1 MPPQTMQE
9 APKEAAA
16 SPQPEQYCEICAEPE
31 ALTGP
36 LRKIC
41 RSCTTQYCQTCIR
54 ELFLR
59 AIKSSTCMPARCCEM
74 IPIHVGAK
82 CLSKEEAAEYRTK
95 FEEWKTDAKD
105 RVYCPTLAC
114 SEFIPL
120 KQFRAAGKLPKETE
134 AKEKRDS
141 KDPVAP
147 SFEQTQP
154 SIDCPKCSTVICIKC
169 KSFAHPTEPCQ
180 PDTSNDEVLAL
191 LSKWGYKRC
200 PRCGYGTRRMF
211 GCSHMQ
217 CICGAHWCWGCE
229 RNFNE
234 CERTGGCPYDEDED
248 DDAEYDDYI
257 SDEEIDMADTIFP
270 TPETDKLEDSLP
282 DAPAEPEEP
291 SDIVMGPLTEREAR
305 RRERAENLDARGGR
319 YWERQGMDF
328 GSEPAEAEHSV
339 WGCEHDWAV
348 RDETINNEDEVQC
361 HECWNAIPSKAEK
374 NNVEVKPNSSE
385 LSYLLYYASTRRSKL
400 QKVGDFLDK
409 RTTSDVWKGRI
420 GNVQVTLQILKALI
434 EKTPRDLP
442 LYASALLRIFRTILQ
457 SNDVTM
463 IEETVPAFE
472 TFCAYQDP
480 ANLSADQDFLRQYE
494 RIICMYASCASKDT
508 PIQAKTAKTVPVL
521 IRFRKA
527 GLEAIKAIART
538 EILNSETSKQLSI
551 IIPAILENIY
561 SENGQYL
568 TMLERREEE
577 KVEVEKE
584 IALRRRQSIST
595 VRTVETTE
603 GDPAAASGTTE
614 AADRMAEQEAA
625 VIALEALK
633 KVFSMAPRGQLR
645 LTTAEVLKFMAKR
658 INPKVHFPATETVT
672 LISGSWPCTL
682 WSFICSWAPVQD
694 RYVIL
699 VTAMET
705 LIHSPIVE
713 EDLERQYVL
722 ATLIGWLLSSSDINF
737 IGLSVMDVLVGLI
750 QHVLGLLQL
759 GGNWYQSIPHQTPV
773 DGGEVRASIDVSQRG
788 PTSPRAAAA
797 AEVVQT
803 PSAMRRQ
810 LLEQLQRCIGGLA
823 VHVYYSDQIS
833 DMVSAILSRLRQP
846 GFPTTSS
853 TASAIENP
861 AAAAD
866 GVASSINL
874 SEKPNVDGFFSFD
887 TARVSALQ
895 SIKEIISWANWTK
908 PDGSIGSTVRSPI
921 PIDVWEG
928 TQWLLRDPNWAGR
941 VAYVDALILWM
952 KLELKKHDLS
962 VPEEEP
968 KRRKGDK
975 KENGGKD
982 TLARRAVSN
991 ASQRDI
997 SPKRKRNTFLQLL
1010 HLAIYENAHQY
1021 AESEADIDLLHL
1033 LLTTLIQR
1041 LGVNAVQH
1049 GLPMIFRLQE
1059 DISSIESP
1067 LAKINIASLVHGYMW
1082 ALSVNF
1088 SFDAASTGRD
1098 VMNEISRRVNHNLWL
1113 QTIKM
1118 PPLSINQIVEEKARE
1133 RDRFISQD
1141 TIQNEAIKPFDKR
1154 IALVN
1159 KICEGYSASLYS
1171 PPTSRPQ
1178 SPNRQFS
1185 QPILAT
1191 VGRTGS
1197 MTAPKANPKLPP
1209 SVRDELLADWT
1220 KESVIAA
1227 TSGKSEGSRSASLQ
1241 GSSSPTNGTTSKHL
1255 TVGMNGPLNHG
1266 EGALSPRR
1274 SHVQTHH
1281 GPRDSRPNSAAYGLI
1296 SGSAMREALSISPMA
1311 HSKSVRS
1318 RRASVSAS
1326 PTPYS
1331 TTSSVRSAV
1340 KVDDLKRVLSGG
1352 PMPFAPPSQ
1361 GEEDGEESGSD
1372 SMVSYEGSDISYAPY
1387 ANNNAALPVGTVV
1400 SPVVERAEEDALE
1413 EAGVRDHDDT
1423 TVGSLTPRPMT
1434 AISKRLSVE
1443 SARAARKTS
1452 MSSSDRDSIPP
1463 VPPLPEGLRPSFS
1476 SMMSQPTASPPGAH
1490 SDHGG
1495 VARNSFP
1502 RSGPQS
1508 LNSGLMRNDQRPR
1521 TAVPTSNNELRNS
1534 RAISGTAG
1542 GWNWNARE
1550 LLDNIDAESPGNGS
1564 LGVAGKGLSFLG
1576 GRPPY

>member
-1 MPPQTMQE
+1 ME
-9 APKEAAA
+9 AIRQKCRPKH
-16 SPQPEQYCEICAEPE
+16 QV
-31 ALTGP
+31 LV
-36 LRKIC
+36 L
-41 RSCTTQYCQTCIR
+41 
-54 ELFLR
+54 
-59 AIKSSTCMPARCCEM
+59 
-74 IPIHVGAK
+74 K
-82 CLSKEEAAEYRTK
+82 CY
-95 FEEWKTDAKD
+95 
-105 RVYCPTLAC
+105 
-114 SEFIPL
+114 
-120 KQFRAAGKLPKETE
+120 
-134 AKEKRDS
+134 
-141 KDPVAP
+141 
-147 SFEQTQP
+147 
-154 SIDCPKCSTVICIKC
+154 
-169 KSFAHPTEPCQ
+169 
-180 PDTSNDEVLAL
+180 
-191 LSKWGYKRC
+191 
-200 PRCGYGTRRMF
+200 PR
-211 GCSHMQ
+211 HQ
-217 CICGAHWCWGCE
+217 
-229 RNFNE
+229 
-234 CERTGGCPYDEDED
+234 
-248 DDAEYDDYI
+248 
-257 SDEEIDMADTIFP
+257 
-270 TPETDKLEDSLP
+270 
-282 DAPAEPEEP
+282 
-291 SDIVMGPLTEREAR
+291 
-305 RRERAENLDARGGR
+305 
-319 YWERQGMDF
+319 
-328 GSEPAEAEHSV
+328 
-339 WGCEHDWAV
+339 
-348 RDETINNEDEVQC
+348 
-361 HECWNAIPSKAEK
+361 K

-494 RIICMYASCASKDT
+494 QIIRMYATCASKDM
-508 PIQAKTAKTVPVL
+508 PIQVKTAKTVPVL

-527 GLEAIKAIART
+527 GLEAIKAIAT
-538 EILNSETSKQLSI
+538 AEVLNAETSKQLSI
-551 IIPAILENIY
+551 IIPVILENVY

-577 KVEVEKE
+577 KVEQEKE

-595 VRTVETTE
+595 VRTVETAE

-633 KVFSMAPRGQLR
+633 KVFSMAPRSQLR
-645 LTTAEVLKFMAKR
+645 LATAEVLKFMAKR
-658 INPKVHFPATETVT
+658 INPKDHFPDTEMVT

-713 EDLERQYVL
+713 EDMERQYVL

-750 QHVLGLLQL
+750 QHILGLLQL
-759 GGNWYQSIPHQTPV
+759 GGNWHQTTPQQPPV
-773 DGGEVRASIDVSQRG
+773 DSGEGRASIDASKRRQ
-788 PTSPRAAAA
+788 TSLRSAPA
-797 AEVVQT
+797 AEVVQM
-803 PSAMRRQ
+803 PSPMRRQ

-833 DMVSAILSRLRQP
+833 DMVTAILSRLKHP
-846 GFPTTSS
+846 SYSTMSS
-853 TASAIENP
+853 TASGIENP
-861 AAAAD
+861 AAMAD
-866 GVASSINL
+866 AVASSISL

-908 PDGSIGSTVRSPI
+908 PDGSIGSTVRSSI
-921 PIDVWEG
+921 PVDVWEG

-941 VAYVDALILWM
+941 VAYVEALLQWM
-952 KLELKKHDLS
+952 KLELKKHDLG

-968 KRRKGDK
+968 KKKKSDK
-975 KENGGKD
+975 KENGNKD

-1010 HLAIYENAHQY
+1010 HLAIYENAHHF
-1021 AESEADIDLLHL
+1021 AESEADVNLLHL

-1059 DISSIESP
+1059 DIPNIESP
-1067 LAKINIASLVHGYMW
+1067 SAKINVASLVHGYLW
-1082 ALSVNF
+1082 ALSVHF

-1098 VMNEISRRVNHNLWL
+1098 VLNEVSRRINHNLWL
-1113 QTIKM
+1113 QTVKM
-1118 PPLSINQIVEEKARE
+1118 PPLSIDQIAQEQARE
-1133 RDRFISQD
+1133 RHINVSQD

-1154 IALVN
+1154 NALVN
-1159 KICEGYSASLYS
+1159 KICEGYSVSLYS
-1171 PPTSRPQ
+1171 PPSSPPQ

-1185 QPILAT
+1185 QPIPAT

-1197 MTAPKANPKLPP
+1197 MTTPKANPTLPQKI
-1209 SVRDELLADWT
+1209 RDELLADWT
-1220 KESVIAA
+1220 KESVIAE
-1227 TSGKSEGSRSASLQ
+1227 TSGKSDGSRSASLQ
-1241 GSSSPTNGTTSKHL
+1241 GSSSPTNGTNSRHL
-1255 TVGMNGPLNHG
+1255 TVGINGPSVHG
-1266 EGALSPRR
+1266 EGVSSPRR
-1274 SHVQTHH
+1274 SYVHHHH

-1296 SGSAMREALSISPMA
+1296 PGSAMREALSISPRP
-1311 HSKSVRS
+1311 HSRSVRS
-1318 RRASVSAS
+1318 RRPSVSAS

-1340 KVDDLKRVLSGG
+1340 RVDDLKRVLSGG
-1352 PMPFAPPSQ
+1352 PLPFAPPSR

-1387 ANNNAALPVGTVV
+1387 ANNNAVLPVGSLV
-1400 SPVVERAEEDALE
+1400 SPVVERAEEDALGE
-1413 EAGVRDHDDT
+1413 VEAADHDDV
-1423 TVGSLTPRPMT
+1423 TVGSLTPRPTT
-1434 AISKRLSVE
+1434 AVSKKTPVE
-1443 SARAARKTS
+1443 SARVGRKAS
-1452 MSSSDRDSIPP
+1452 ISSNDQDDIPP
-1463 VPPLPEGLRPSFS
+1463 VPPLPEGLRSGVS
-1476 SMMSQPTASPPGAH
+1476 SLLPFISPPSAPPPAAH

-1495 VARNSFP
+1495 VVRNSSL

-1508 LNSGLMRNDQRPR
+1508 LNSGSTRPCQRPR
-1521 TAVPTSNNELRNS
+1521 TAVPTSNNGWKNS
-1534 RAISGTAG
+1534 RATSGTTG
-1542 GWNWNARE
+1542 GSHWNARD
-1550 LLDNIDAESPGNGS
+1550 LLDDIDAESLGSPGS
-1564 LGVAGKGLSFLG
+1564 LGGAGKGLSFLG